1 MKNFIS
7 EVLILYISLTI
18 AWCKENPADF
28 NTSYNVGPYKHIY
41 PPPDLSV
48 DQHSCIP
55 DPASNRTCP
64 LYVALFM
71 SFQGSFISSG
81 AIPGIQVALDQINND
96 SRILPG
102 YTLHYTLMDSKVR
115 VKTFQHVHK
124 VDST

>member
-1 MKNFIS
+1 MKYFFFI
-7 EVLILYISLTI
+7 LSLLATI

-41 PPPDLSV
+41 PPSDLSV
-48 DQHSCIP
+48 DACIP

-71 SFQGSFISSG
+71 SFQGSFVSSG
-81 AIPGIQVALDQINND
+81 AIPGIQVALDQINSD
-96 SRILPG
+96 RSILPG

-115 VKTFQHVHK
+115 VKIFL
-124 VDST
+124 